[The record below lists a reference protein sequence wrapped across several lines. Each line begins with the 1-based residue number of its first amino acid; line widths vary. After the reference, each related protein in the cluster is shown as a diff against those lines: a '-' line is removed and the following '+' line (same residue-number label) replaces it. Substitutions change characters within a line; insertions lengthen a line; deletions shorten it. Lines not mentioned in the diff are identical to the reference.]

1 MRELRNLTLL
11 FTNREMAD
19 FLKSVLT
26 KAGTPD
32 KFFGFGFNDDEK
44 IVHNR
49 GNHGKPKD
57 FTRFCYASVL
67 ENSVGGSECN
77 NTQALDETDHQ

>member
-1 MRELRNLTLL
+1 MAAMRELRNLTLL

-57 FTRFCYASVL
+57 FTRFL
-67 ENSVGGSECN
+67 LRKRIGKLRRRFGM
-77 NTQALDETDHQ
+77 